1 MQNFSSL
8 AFKGEA
14 VGVAQISVN
23 GEFFPTA
30 TATATAAAAA
40 ARDRRNFFSCSK
52 HVFKV

>member
-23 GEFFPTA
+23 GNGGGGT
-30 TATATAAAAA
+30 
-40 ARDRRNFFSCSK
+40 
-52 HVFKV
+52 